1 MLRSSMYKHNAV
13 SKGSNSFSYTE
24 SHQLKSMALKTTTAS
39 ILLNINFTVLIEA
52 FHTEQ

>member
-1 MLRSSMYKHNAV
+1 MLSSTMNKHNTV

-24 SHQLKSMALKTTTAS
+24 FHQLKSMALKTITAS
-39 ILLNINFTVLIEA
+39 TLLDINFTVLIEA